1 MCTLL
6 PGFVERV
13 AKAAGDMI
21 TNSMKR
27 VVLAIV
33 QSSRDL
39 VDAWNKKP
47 GVRRNVEV
55 TKALERLEQA
65 VNRLDRIEDARQK
78 VN

>member
-1 MCTLL
+1 
-6 PGFVERV
+6 
-13 AKAAGDMI
+13 MI

-39 VDAWNKKP
+39 VDAWKRKP
-47 GVRRNVEV
+47 GIRRNVEV